1 MTRLLSKKTALA
13 YKVKRNDSCVALSL
27 VYALRNKK
35 QLSQEHFET
44 LEKSVRA
51 GRLFYNKKL
60 KSLIK

>member
-1 MTRLLSKKTALA
+1 MTRLLNKKQALD
-13 YKVKRNDSCVALSL
+13 YRVKRNESCVALSL

-35 QLSQEHFET
+35 RISQDDFQT

>member
-1 MTRLLSKKTALA
+1 MTRLLNKKQAID
-13 YKVKRNDSCVALSL
+13 YKVKRNEACVALSL

-35 QLSQEHFET
+35 RISQDDFNT
-44 LEKSVRA
+44 LEKSVRV